1 MNDRRNTVSR
11 RLILAGAGA
20 LTLPIGG
27 VATPARAQETVVRF
41 GISMAD
47 VPLTTGQPDRGAGA
61 YKFTGYTIYDPLVA
75 LEMDVSDRPGKLIP
89 VLATEW
95 KVDDADKTL
104 WVFKLRPGVKF
115 HDGSAFSADSVIWNF
130 DKVFDTKSPQ
140 FDQRQASQVR
150 PRLPSV
156 ASYRKIDDM
165 TVEVKTKV
173 VDALFPYQMLWFLV
187 CSPAQWEKMGKD
199 WNKVASEPSGTG
211 PFKVDRVVPRERLE
225 LSRNADYWDKARVP
239 KLDKVLLFPMP
250 EAATRTAA
258 LLAGQVDW
266 IEVPAPDAIPRLRQ
280 GGMNIVTNK
289 YPHNWAY
296 QPSMVEG
303 SPWTDIR
310 VRKAANLGIDRAGIN
325 KLLGGLMIES
335 KGAVYPGH
343 PWFGSPSFDIKYDP
357 AAAKK
362 LLAEAGYSATKKPKI
377 KIAISTSGSGQM
389 LPLPMNEYVQENLNA
404 VGFDTEFEV
413 MEWNALV
420 NFSFQPATGPDASSK
435 GVNGINISRATV
447 DPYSAFMRLYHS
459 SFVSP
464 AGANWGI
471 LKDPKV
477 DEMINKAHTT
487 FDRAAQTKALA
498 DVHTYIVDQA
508 YWVYIAHDLN
518 PRAMSP
524 KVKGFVQAQS
534 WFQDLTTVEMAK

>member
-1 MNDRRNTVSR
+1 MTASD
-11 RLILAGAGA
+11 
-20 LTLPIGG
+20 
-27 VATPARAQETVVRF
+27 F
-41 GISMAD
+41 DAD
-47 VPLTTGQPDRGAGA
+47 V
-61 YKFTGYTIYDPLVA
+61 VVWN
-75 LEMDVSDRPGKLIP
+75 LEKILND
-89 VLATEW
+89 
-95 KVDDADKTL
+95 
-104 WVFKLRPGVKF
+104 
-115 HDGSAFSADSVIWNF
+115 
-130 DKVFDTKSPQ
+130 KSPQ
-140 FDQRQASQVR
+140 FDPKQAAQARAARADAGRLEGDRQVHGRAHHARGERAVPLR
-150 PRLPSV
+150 HVLHL
-156 ASYRKIDDM
+156 
-165 TVEVKTKV
+165 
-173 VDALFPYQMLWFLV
+173 LFQPDELGEAAARTGSRSR
-187 CSPAQWEKMGKD
+187 CS
-199 WNKVASEPSGTG
+199 PSGTG

-225 LSRNADYWDKARVP
+225 LSRFDGYWDKARVP

-266 IEVPAPDAIPRLRQ
+266 IEVPAPDAIPRLKQ
-280 GGMNIVTNK
+280 GGMTIVTNK

-310 VRKAANLGIDRAGIN
+310 VRKAANLAVDRAGLN

-335 KGAVYPGH
+335 KGVGL
-343 PWFGSPSFDIKYDP
+343 SRPS
-357 AAAKK
+357 
-362 LLAEAGYSATKKPKI
+362 LVRLARPSTSSTIRRRPRSCWPRRATAPTKKPKI

-404 VGFDTEFEV
+404 VGFDTQFEV

-420 NFSFQPATGPDASSK
+420 TFSFQPVTGEASTK
-435 GVNGINISRATV
+435 AGTNGINISRATV

-459 SFVSP
+459 EYVP
-464 AGANWGI
+464 PKGANWGI
-471 LKDPKV
+471 LKDAKL
-477 DEMINKAHTT
+477 DELINKAHTS

-524 KVKGFVQAQS
+524 KVTGFVQAQS
-534 WFQDLTTVEMAK
+534 WFQDLTPISMK

>member
-1 MNDRRNTVSR
+1 MFK
-11 RLILAGAGA
+11 RLRVAAAGFGLLAATAMPA
-20 LTLPIGG
+20 LSQGTLRIGMT
-27 VATPARAQETVVRF
+27 A
-41 GISMAD
+41 AD
-47 VPLTTGQPDRGAGA
+47 IPQTTGQPDQGFEGFRFA
-61 YKFTGYTIYDPLVA
+61 GYTIYDALVNWDLSKADTIADIRPGLA
-75 LEMDVSDRPGKLIP
+75 LEWAPIEGEPTKWI
-89 VLATEW
+89 
-95 KVDDADKTL
+95 
-104 WVFKLRPGVKF
+104 FKLRQGVKF
-115 HDGSAFSADSVIWNF
+115 HDGSDFDADAVVWNL
-130 DKVFDTKSPQ
+130 DKVLNDKSPQ
-140 FDQRQASQVR
+140 FDRKQMAQARARIPTLVGYK
-150 PRLPSV
+150 
-156 ASYRKIDDM
+156 AIDKY
-165 TVEVKTKV
+165 TVELTTRIVNS
-173 VDALFPYQMLWFLV
+173 LFPYDMSYIFYS
-187 CSPAQWEKMGKD
+187 SPAQWDKLGRD
-199 WNKVASEPSGTG
+199 WIKVALQPSGTG

-280 GGMNIVTNK
+280 GGMTIVTNK

-310 VRKAANLGIDRAGIN
+310 VRKAANLAIDRAGIN
-325 KLLGGLMIES
+325 KLLGGLMIEA

-343 PWFGSPSFDIKYDP
+343 PWFGTPSFDIKYDP

-420 NFSFQPATGPDASSK
+420 NFSFQPATGPEASSK

-487 FDRAAQTKALA
+487 FDRAAQTKALG
-498 DVHTYIVDQA
+498 DVHTYIVDQS